1 MYTWPAH
8 NLQFLVTV
16 NTADPLFVVK
26 DIWERGRRVSIRVL
40 YIDHILNRYAPLV
53 NVALER
59 ASDQFIVNEEVKFM
73 DAFVFVTSICNQ
85 ESISMFIG
93 MKHWTEYKN
102 LDYKHI
108 LSISALNINL
118 EWDSPAIESHPSI
131 SRE

>member
-1 MYTWPAH
+1 M
-8 NLQFLVTV
+8 

-26 DIWERGRRVSIRVL
+26 DIRERGRRVSIRVL
-40 YIDHILNRYAPLV
+40 YIDHILDGYAPLV
-53 NVALER
+53 NVARER

-73 DAFVFVTSICNQ
+73 GAFVFITNICNQ

-93 MKHWTEYKN
+93 MKDWTEDEN

-118 EWDSPAIESHPSI
+118 EWDSLAIESYPSI